1 MPVEDAII
9 MTILPD
15 DGQCIRTDCHHIRNA
30 GGRRVAK
37 LDVEHVRIG
46 FGFHILMST
55 TAGGTWAGGTQ
66 QLKWI
71 NARMIVV
78 PCDCEFF
85 GLFIGSNTGWFFVH
99 YLPLVGEAA

>member
-15 DGQCIRTDCHHIRNA
+15 DGQRVGTHCDYIRDAR
-30 GGRRVAK
+30 GWRVTE
-37 LDVEHVRIG
+37 LGVEHVCIRLG
-46 FGFHILMST
+46 LHVLMSA
-55 TAGGTWAGGTQ
+55 TAGGARACRAQ

-71 NARMIVV
+71 NARMIVA

-85 GLFIGSNTGWFFVH
+85 GLFIGGNTSWFFVH
-99 YLPLVGEAA
+99 YDS